1 MFQAGQPSTLH
12 HGPAFAGPAG
22 GVFQTG
28 HRALELGEYVA
39 GHQLVA
45 VQDLFPGGQSA
56 TQIIK
61 PPNPPLISWSRLMS
75 AMASSGVPIIHR

>member
-22 GVFQTG
+22 GGFQTG

-45 VQDLFPGGQSA
+45 VQDLFPGGPIRYPDHQA
-56 TQIIK
+56 AE
-61 PPNPPLISWSRLMS
+61 PAADLLEPVD
-75 AMASSGVPIIHR
+75 AGYGVVGRADYP